1 MIKLVNDTINNA
13 DIDYLIDW
21 LKTYP
26 RLTKG
31 PLTVELEKKW
41 SKWLG
46 VDNSIFCNSGSSANL
61 LMLWALVEA
70 NRINKDAKVVVP
82 SAAWATDLSPVI
94 QLGMTPILCDINLK
108 NLSVDLNHLE
118 TIFKETKPEVLL
130 LVSVLGLVPDMQ
142 KINELCNKY
151 NVILLEDTCESMG
164 SKWENKKLG
173 TFGLMSSF
181 STYFGH
187 HISTIE
193 GGFVSTNDKE
203 LYEILKSIR
212 SHGWDRDS
220 SPEYSKQLRNQWET
234 SNFDALY
241 TFYHSGFNLRSTD
254 LQAFIGLGQ
263 IDKLDDICKK
273 RNKNFKIYQQELSSI
288 RPYINECSQ
297 NFISNFAYPVIS
309 ENRDS
314 IVAVLQKENIE
325 VRPMICGSMGTQPFY
340 IKEYGKK
347 ELPNASIIDKWGFYI
362 PNHPGLSKE
371 DIIKIS
377 NIIKETDKLIDPY
390 LQTK

>member
-362 PNHPGLSKE
+362 PNHPGLSKK

-377 NIIKETDKLIDPY
+377 NIIRETDKLIDPY